1 MHISKKSSTFAP
13 EMRKLFSEYGSE
25 VLFGIILALVV
36 VASTWLSQ
44 YIPERMFDYVLTPA
58 MNVATATIGLFG
70 AFVVFARSE
79 GMLARKV
86 WGIALLFW
94 ALGDLFYLICYIVAP
109 MHVMNMGAEH
119 LTIFELLF
127 GNMLGWVMTL
137 YPTVTLRPGWLTWK
151 KVLWQ
156 VIPLFALV
164 FLDYFSPLNL
174 WYIVALYPYALFML
188 TISHI
193 RAYRIWCEENFSSME
208 DIDVQWIIRYCIMFF
223 IIGANYVYMLSGH
236 GHTRAFT
243 QQWFVI
249 FMLAYCTEQIIF
261 RKDPWANLTSDERE
275 AVDSPEELIAPP
287 AGDGE
292 LDDAVA
298 ANVATLKQWMEQE
311 KPYLNPSFTLIDLQ
325 KALPMNRTYLSQ
337 LVKTAYGCPFFR
349 VVTNCRIEE
358 AKRLMTENPDIRLT
372 AIAARSGFSSS
383 SVFTRTFIREVGV
396 KPTDWLKNA

>member
-1 MHISKKSSTFAP
+1 
-13 EMRKLFSEYGSE
+13 MRKLFSEYGSE

-70 AFVVFARSE
+70 AWIMLHRSE

-156 VIPLFALV
+156 LIPLFALM
-164 FLDYFSPLNL
+164 FLDYYTPLNL
-174 WYIVALYPYALFML
+174 WYIVALYPYALLML

-193 RAYRIWCEENFSSME
+193 RAYRVWCEENYSSMD

-223 IIGANYVYMLSGH
+223 FLGANYVYMLSGH

-249 FMLAYCTEQIIF
+249 FMLAYGTEQIIF
-261 RKDPWANLTSDERE
+261 RKDPWGNILSRE
-275 AVDSPEELIAPP
+275 AEET
-287 AGDGE
+287 AGE
-292 LDDAVA
+292 AEPVTSVNLLDDIGR
-298 ANVATLKQWMEQE
+298 LEQWMREE
-311 KPYLNPSFTLIDLQ
+311 KPYTNPNFTLADMR
-325 KALPMNRTYLSQ
+325 AVLPMNRTYLSQ
-337 LVKTAYGCPFFR
+337 LIHDAYDCTFYKYVSR
-349 VVTNCRIEE
+349 YRIQE
-358 AKRLMTENPDIRLT
+358 AKRLMTENPDMKLT
-372 AIAARSGFSSS
+372 DVAVRSGFSSLGVFS
-383 SVFTRTFIREVGV
+383 RVFLRETGASPREWREMVFTR
-396 KPTDWLKNA
+396 LHAH